1 MGNIKKYTLNEIP
14 HYKVHGRTVPGVC
27 PLPLFFN
34 GSAVELNVTGS
45 ELWADLE
52 VSWQNLEMWVT
63 IEVNGSLMSRQMLM
77 PGSQSLCLF
86 RGMSPDPVKNVRL
99 TRETQAMVED
109 EDCYLI
115 VHGFQ
120 ADGSFHPVPKGKYT
134 LEFVGDSITS
144 GEGTYGTKDEYD
156 WIPMYMSYS
165 RSYARMTAEALEAD
179 AYIISKGGWGVLSA
193 WDNNP
198 DCNIPSRYEQLCGIC
213 CGSKNESLGAFALY
227 DFSTR
232 KTDAV
237 IVNLG
242 TNDASAFREPA
253 WCDPATGRTFK
264 QHLNPDGA
272 YREEDLN
279 RFEDAVVSF
288 LHMLRK
294 HNPQAHIVW
303 CYGML
308 GYELSF
314 AISGAMTRYTKESG
328 DHNVIFLQFPNTT
341 EETVGS
347 NGHPGELS
355 HRRAAQVLTEYLRD
369 YFISA
374 FPAPSCPAS
383 ARP

>member
-1 MGNIKKYTLNEIP
+1 MNNLRKYPLNEIP
-14 HYKVHGRTVPGVC
+14 YYKVHGRTVPGAC

-34 GSAVELNVTGS
+34 GSAVELNVSGS

-63 IEVNGSLMSRQMLM
+63 VEVNGKLMSRQMLM

-86 RGMSPDPVKNVRL
+86 RGMSPEPVKNVRL

-109 EDCYLI
+109 EDCCLI

-120 ADGSFHPVPKGKYT
+120 ADGCFHPVPKRKYT

-144 GEGTYGTKDEYD
+144 GEGTYGSKDEYD

-165 RSYARMTAEALEAD
+165 RDYAKMTADALDAD

-198 DCNIPSRYEQLCGIC
+198 DCNIPSRYKQLCGIC
-213 CGSKNESLGAFALY
+213 CGSKNESLGAFAPY
-227 DFSTR
+227 DFTVR

-242 TNDASAFREPA
+242 TNDASAFRQPA
-253 WCDPATGRTFK
+253 WHDPATGLTFK
-264 QHLNPDGA
+264 QHLNPDGT

-314 AISGAMTRYTKESG
+314 AINDAITRYTRESG
-328 DHNVIFLQFPNTT
+328 DHNVIFLQLPNTT

-355 HRRAAQVLTEYLRD
+355 HRRAARVLTEYLRD
-369 YFISA
+369 YFSNANIGG
-374 FPAPSCPAS
+374 
-383 ARP
+383 

>member
-1 MGNIKKYTLNEIP
+1 MDTLKKYALHEIP

-34 GSAVELNVTGS
+34 GSAVELNVSGT

-52 VSWQNLEMWVT
+52 VSWKNLEIWLTV
-63 IEVNGSLMSRQMLM
+63 EVNGELMSRQMLM
-77 PGSQSLCLF
+77 PGTQSLCLF
-86 RGMSPDPVKNVRL
+86 RGMSPEPVKNVRI

-109 EDCYLI
+109 EDCCLV

-120 ADGSFHPVPKGKYT
+120 ADGSFYPVPAGKYT

-144 GEGTYGTKDEYD
+144 GEGTYGAKEEFD
-156 WIPMYMSYS
+156 WIPMFMSYS
-165 RSYARMTAEALEAD
+165 RDYAKMTAEALGAD
-179 AYIISKGGWGVLSA
+179 AYIISKGGWGVLSG

-198 DCNIPSRYEQLCGIC
+198 DCNIPSRYEQLCGLC
-213 CGSKNESLGAFALY
+213 CGSGNERLGAFAPY
-227 DFSTR
+227 DFSVR

-242 TNDASAFREPA
+242 TNDASAFQQPA
-253 WCDPATGRTFK
+253 WHDPATGRTFK
-264 QHLNPDGA
+264 QRLNPDGT
-272 YREEDLN
+272 YLEEDLN

-288 LHMLRK
+288 LKMLRR

-308 GYELSF
+308 NYDLSF
-314 AISGAMTRYTKESG
+314 AINEAMIRYTRESG
-328 DHNVIFLQFPNTT
+328 DHNVIYLQLPSIT

-347 NGHPGELS
+347 NNHPGKLS
-355 HRRAAQVLTEYLRD
+355 HERAARVLTEYLRD
-369 YFISA
+369 YFSKLKTA
-374 FPAPSCPAS
+374 D
-383 ARP
+383 

>member
-1 MGNIKKYTLNEIP
+1 MDTLKKYALQEIP

-34 GSAVELNVTGS
+34 GSAVELNVSGT

-52 VSWQNLEMWVT
+52 ISWKNLEIWVT
-63 IEVNGSLMSRQMLM
+63 VEVNGKLMSRQMLM
-77 PGSQSLCLF
+77 PGNQSLCLF
-86 RGMSPDPVKNVRL
+86 RGMNPEPVKNVRI

-109 EDCYLI
+109 EDCCLI

-120 ADGSFHPVPKGKYT
+120 ADGGFYPVPAGKYT

-144 GEGTYGTKDEYD
+144 GEGTYGAKEEFD
-156 WIPMYMSYS
+156 WIPMFMSYS
-165 RSYARMTAEALEAD
+165 RDYAKMTAEALGAD
-179 AYIISKGGWGVLSA
+179 AYIISKGGWGVLSG

-198 DCNIPSRYEQLCGIC
+198 DCNIPSRYEQLCGLC
-213 CGSKNESLGAFALY
+213 CGSKNERLGAFAPY
-227 DFSTR
+227 DFSVR

-242 TNDASAFREPA
+242 TNDASAFQQPA
-253 WCDPATGRTFK
+253 WHDPATGRTFK
-264 QHLNPDGA
+264 QRLNPDGT
-272 YREEDLN
+272 YLEEDLN

-288 LHMLRK
+288 LKMLRR

-308 GYELSF
+308 SYDLSF
-314 AISGAMTRYTKESG
+314 AINEAMIRYTRESG
-328 DHNVIFLQFPNTT
+328 DHNLVYLQLPSIT

-347 NGHPGELS
+347 NNHPGKRS
-355 HRRAAQVLTEYLRD
+355 HERAARVLTEYLRD
-369 YFISA
+369 YFSK
-374 FPAPSCPAS
+374 
-383 ARP
+383 

>member
-1 MGNIKKYTLNEIP
+1 MNNLRKYPLNGIP
-14 HYKVHGRTVPGVC
+14 YYKVHGRTVPGAC

-34 GSAVELNVTGS
+34 GSAVELNVSGS

-63 IEVNGSLMSRQMLM
+63 VEVNGKLMSRQMLM
-77 PGSQSLCLF
+77 PGRQSLCLF
-86 RGMSPDPVKNVRL
+86 RGMSPEPVKNVRL

-109 EDCYLI
+109 EDCCLI

-120 ADGSFHPVPKGKYT
+120 ADGSFHPVPKKKYT

-144 GEGTYGTKDEYD
+144 GEGTYGSKDEYD

-165 RSYARMTAEALEAD
+165 RDYAKMTADALDAD
-179 AYIISKGGWGVLSA
+179 AHIISKGGWGVLSA

-198 DCNIPSRYEQLCGIC
+198 DCNIPSRYKQLCGIC
-213 CGSKNESLGAFALY
+213 CGSKNESFGAFAPY
-227 DFSTR
+227 DFTVR

-242 TNDASAFREPA
+242 TNDASAFRQPA
-253 WCDPATGRTFK
+253 WHDPATGLTFK
-264 QHLNPDGA
+264 QHLNPDGT

-314 AISGAMTRYTKESG
+314 AINDAITRYTRESG
-328 DHNVIFLQFPNTT
+328 DHNVIFLQLPNTT

-355 HRRAAQVLTEYLRD
+355 HRRAARVLTEYLRD
-369 YFISA
+369 YFSNANIGG
-374 FPAPSCPAS
+374 
-383 ARP
+383 

>member
-1 MGNIKKYTLNEIP
+1 M
-14 HYKVHGRTVPGVC
+14 
-27 PLPLFFN
+27 
-34 GSAVELNVTGS
+34 ELNVSGS

-63 IEVNGSLMSRQMLM
+63 VEVNGKLMSRQMLM

-86 RGMSPDPVKNVRL
+86 RGMSPEPVKNVRL

-109 EDCYLI
+109 EDCCLI

-120 ADGSFHPVPKGKYT
+120 ADGSFHPVPKKKYT

-144 GEGTYGTKDEYD
+144 GEGTYGSKDEYD

-165 RSYARMTAEALEAD
+165 RDYAKMTADALDAD
-179 AYIISKGGWGVLSA
+179 AHIISKGGWGVLSA

-198 DCNIPSRYEQLCGIC
+198 DCNIPSRYKQLCGIC
-213 CGSKNESLGAFALY
+213 CGSKNESFGAFAPY
-227 DFSTR
+227 DFTVR

-242 TNDASAFREPA
+242 TNDASAFRQPA
-253 WCDPATGRTFK
+253 WHDPATGLTFK
-264 QHLNPDGA
+264 QHLNPDGT

-314 AISGAMTRYTKESG
+314 AINDAITRYTRESG
-328 DHNVIFLQFPNTT
+328 DHNVIFLQLPNTT

-355 HRRAAQVLTEYLRD
+355 HRRAARVLTEYLRD
-369 YFISA
+369 YFSNANIGG
-374 FPAPSCPAS
+374 
-383 ARP
+383 

>member
-1 MGNIKKYTLNEIP
+1 MNNLRKYPLNEIP
-14 HYKVHGRTVPGVC
+14 YYKVHGRTVPGAC

-34 GSAVELNVTGS
+34 GSAVELNVSGS

-63 IEVNGSLMSRQMLM
+63 VEVNGKLMSRQMLM

-86 RGMSPDPVKNVRL
+86 RGMSPEPVKNVRL

-109 EDCYLI
+109 EDCCLI

-120 ADGSFHPVPKGKYT
+120 ADGSFHPVPKKKYT

-144 GEGTYGTKDEYD
+144 GEGTYGSKDEYD

-165 RSYARMTAEALEAD
+165 RDYAKMTADALDAD
-179 AYIISKGGWGVLSA
+179 AHIISKGGWGVLSA

-198 DCNIPSRYEQLCGIC
+198 DCNIPSRYKQLCGIC
-213 CGSKNESLGAFALY
+213 CGSKNESFGAFAPY
-227 DFSTR
+227 DFTVR

-242 TNDASAFREPA
+242 TNDASAFRQHA
-253 WCDPATGRTFK
+253 WHDPATGLTFK
-264 QHLNPDGA
+264 QHLNPDGT

-314 AISGAMTRYTKESG
+314 AINDAITRYTRESG
-328 DHNVIFLQFPNTT
+328 DHNVIFLQLPNTT

-355 HRRAAQVLTEYLRD
+355 HRRAARVLTEYLRD
-369 YFISA
+369 YFSNANIGG
-374 FPAPSCPAS
+374 
-383 ARP
+383 

>member
-1 MGNIKKYTLNEIP
+1 MNNLRKYPLNEIP
-14 HYKVHGRTVPGVC
+14 YYKVHGRTVPGAC

-34 GSAVELNVTGS
+34 GSAVELNVSGS

-63 IEVNGSLMSRQMLM
+63 VEVNGKLMSRQMLM

-86 RGMSPDPVKNVRL
+86 RGMSPEPVKNVRL

-109 EDCYLI
+109 EDCCLI

-120 ADGSFHPVPKGKYT
+120 ADGSFHPVPKKKYT

-144 GEGTYGTKDEYD
+144 GEGTYGSKDEYD

-165 RSYARMTAEALEAD
+165 RDYAKMTADALDAD
-179 AYIISKGGWGVLSA
+179 AHIISKVCWGVLSA

-198 DCNIPSRYEQLCGIC
+198 DCNIPSRYKQLCGIC
-213 CGSKNESLGAFALY
+213 CGSKNESFGAFAPY
-227 DFSTR
+227 DFTVR

-242 TNDASAFREPA
+242 TNDASAFRQPA
-253 WCDPATGRTFK
+253 WHDPATGLTFK
-264 QHLNPDGA
+264 QHLNPDGT

-314 AISGAMTRYTKESG
+314 AINDAITRYTRESG
-328 DHNVIFLQFPNTT
+328 DHNVIFLQLPNTT

-355 HRRAAQVLTEYLRD
+355 HRRAARVLTEYLRD
-369 YFISA
+369 YFSNANIGG
-374 FPAPSCPAS
+374 
-383 ARP
+383 